1 MKRTNTGTMPYEQQ
15 IIQELKDWQHTMLR
29 KPSLSSKM
37 AAAVQGKINNIIPK
51 KVHNAI
57 TAAIKNMVR
66 AVLFGATHTT
76 AKPLLHKSLEAREA
90 LIDDK
95 IETYKKTGAAEGG
108 LTGAGGFF
116 TSLADFPLL
125 LGIKIKMLFD
135 IAALYGFDVKDYRE
149 RLYMLYIFQL
159 AFSSAE
165 ERKKVYLQIEDWES
179 QLHHLPTDIH
189 DFDWQT
195 FQQQYRDYI
204 DIAKL
209 AQMLPF
215 IGAAVG
221 AIANY
226 KLIQKLGF
234 TAKQAYRMR
243 FINKNIYKQKA
254 E

>member
-1 MKRTNTGTMPYEQQ
+1 
-15 IIQELKDWQHTMLR
+15 MLR
-29 KPSLSSKM
+29 KPSLTNKM
-37 AAAVQGKINNIIPK
+37 AAKVQGKINSWIPQ

-57 TAAIKNMVR
+57 TAAIKNMIR
-66 AVLFGATHTT
+66 AVLFGATYTT
-76 AKPLLHKSLEAREA
+76 SKPLANTALEERET
-90 LIDDK
+90 LIDAK

-108 LTGAGGFF
+108 ITGAGGFF
-116 TSLADFPLL
+116 TSLADFPIL

-165 ERKKVYLQIEDWES
+165 ERKKVYLQIEDWDEK
-179 QLHHLPTDIH
+179 LNELPTDIH
-189 DFDWQT
+189 EFDWQT

-209 AQMLPF
+209 AQLIPF

-221 AIANY
+221 AVANY

-243 FINKNIYKQKA
+243 FINKDIYRINA
-254 E
+254 S

>member
-1 MKRTNTGTMPYEQQ
+1 MQYEES
-15 IIQELKDWQHTMLR
+15 IINELKDWRHKMLR
-29 KPSLSSKM
+29 KPSVTSKM
-37 AAAVQGKINNIIPK
+37 AAAVQGKINNWIPQ

-57 TAAIKNMVR
+57 TIAIKNMVR
-66 AVLFGATHTT
+66 AVLFGATYITS
-76 AKPLLHKSLEAREA
+76 KPLLNKSLEEREA
-90 LIDDK
+90 LINDK

-159 AFSSAE
+159 AYSSDE
-165 ERKKVYLQIEDWES
+165 ERRKVYLQIENWEEELN
-179 QLHHLPTDIH
+179 QLPADIH
-189 DFDWQT
+189 EFDWQT

-209 AQMLPF
+209 AQLIPF

-234 TAKQAYRMR
+234 TARQAYRMR
-243 FINKNIYKQKA
+243 FINKDVYSTRA
-254 E
+254 S

>member
-1 MKRTNTGTMPYEQQ
+1 MPYEEQ
-15 IIQELKDWQHTMLR
+15 IINELQVWQRKMLR
-29 KPSLSSKM
+29 KPSFTSKWT
-37 AAAVQGKINNIIPK
+37 AAVQGKINNIIPQ

-66 AVLFGATHTT
+66 AVLFGATYTT
-76 AKPLLHKSLEAREA
+76 SKLLENTALEEREK
-90 LIDDK
+90 LVDTK
-95 IETYKKTGAAEGG
+95 INNYKKTGAAEGG

-159 AFSSAE
+159 AFSSDE
-165 ERKKVYLQIEDWES
+165 ERKKVFLQIEDWDN
-179 QLHHLPTDIH
+179 QLHNLPEDIH

-209 AQMLPF
+209 AQLLPF

-243 FINKNIYKQKA
+243 FVDKDKYRLRA
-254 E
+254 S

>member
-57 TAAIKNMVR
+57 TAAVKNMVR

-76 AKPLLHKSLEAREA
+76 ANPLLHKSLEAREA

-125 LGIKIKMLFD
+125 MGIKIKMLFD

-165 ERKKVYLQIEDWES
+165 ERKKVYLQIEDWEN
-179 QLHHLPTDIH
+179 QLHQLPTDIH

-243 FINKNIYKQKA
+243 FINKNIYKQRT

>member
-1 MKRTNTGTMPYEQQ
+1 MQYEQQ
-15 IIQELKDWQHTMLR
+15 IIQELKDWRRKMLR
-29 KPSLSSKM
+29 KPSVTSKM
-37 AAAVQGKINNIIPK
+37 AAAVQGKINSIIPK

-57 TAAIKNMVR
+57 TAAIKNMIR
-66 AVLFGATHTT
+66 AVLFGATYTT
-76 AKPLLHKSLEAREA
+76 SKPLANTSLEEREA
-90 LIDDK
+90 LVDAK
-95 IETYKKTGAAEGG
+95 IENYKKTGAAEGG
-108 LTGAGGFF
+108 ITGAGGFF
-116 TSLADFPLL
+116 TSLADFPIL

-159 AFSSAE
+159 AFSSDE
-165 ERKKVYLQIEDWES
+165 ERKKVYLQIEDWDEKLH
-179 QLHHLPTDIH
+179 QLPADIH
-189 DFDWQT
+189 EFDWQT

-209 AQMLPF
+209 AQLIPF

-243 FINKNIYKQKA
+243 FINKDIYRVSA
-254 E
+254 G